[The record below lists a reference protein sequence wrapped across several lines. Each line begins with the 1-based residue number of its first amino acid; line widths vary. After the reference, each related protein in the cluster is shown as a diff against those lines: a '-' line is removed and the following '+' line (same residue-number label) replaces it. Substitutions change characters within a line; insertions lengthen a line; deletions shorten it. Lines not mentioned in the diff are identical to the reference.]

1 MGKVDI
7 YFGAPLFNEMEQ
19 MFNENLVGKI
29 RDKFGDKVR
38 VYLPQENTEINDKS
52 ESADSL
58 NIYYGDTERLKSTDI
73 LIAVLDGQTPDVG
86 LATEV
91 GYFAR
96 MVEEQPEK
104 DLHII
109 GLYSDI
115 RQRDVTENKV
125 LELERLAESQW
136 SYINL
141 YLVGAIKSNGQVV
154 PSTESLLN
162 AIENRLDML
171 DIK

>member
-1 MGKVDI
+1 MDKVNI

-19 MFNENLVGKI
+19 GYNAQVVEKI
-29 RDKFGDKVR
+29 RNRFGDKVQ
-38 VYLPQENTEINDKS
+38 VYLPQENTEINDKTA
-52 ESADSL
+52 SADSL
-58 NIYYGDTERLKSTDI
+58 AIYHGDTERLKTTDI

-96 MVEEQPEK
+96 MVEERPEK

-115 RQRDVTENKV
+115 RQRDVTESKV

-162 AIENRLDML
+162 AIENQLDL
-171 DIK
+171 KGVK